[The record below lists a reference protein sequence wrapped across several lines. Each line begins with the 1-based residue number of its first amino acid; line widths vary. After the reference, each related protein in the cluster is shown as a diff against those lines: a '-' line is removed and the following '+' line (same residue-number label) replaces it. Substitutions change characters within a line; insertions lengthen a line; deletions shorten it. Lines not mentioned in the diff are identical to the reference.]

1 MADPPPTEANEATMA
16 APTSNDA
23 TSSIGSNP
31 NITANPDR
39 RRNGRKQQ
47 KIGNKPI
54 QAWSQMSLLHAK
66 EMARN
71 IRSMTS
77 NATCYAITLSLIA
90 SRTARGWIV
99 GTGNYV
105 LGTANSIV
113 DRLFLLR
120 ESYDSPYARLM
131 ASTIAMMVEIMKLP
145 LFITLLILE
154 VTNLA
159 LLNGAEWALEYI
171 NSTTADQETKVDENK
186 NSQHMMLPKPSH
198 HNDDDKNRNVSAR
211 TKIRLIP
218 SQCIGRRPNINTQSP
233 IHSKLYRVETR
244 ISKEDDPPR
253 LIEDGAGAEP
263 SEIINDGNKDGY
275 SNPNN
280 SMIVI
285 AHPPTAPRMKVHSTD
300 VHVPLIQEPI
310 AHCTRSHQ
318 CRAMTHNKSTADRAR
333 SKEDGKTE
341 EQISEKPLTATFKNN
356 NTKLQREIDA
366 AMFIISKL
374 QRDNN
379 AAKIAIY
386 DEHEGDKSPTITKTT
401 NSQPNENGVDLVKS
415 QRNDWNR
422 IQHRLETCR
431 ERWKAQRKRPHN
443 NIIPKE
449 CNTIQANVECTQS
462 KTINKTSLRYIEV
475 HLNNLKGKLIHGRQ
489 IFIHIFGTNRI
500 EPKRNVIKWQASNLS
515 IC

>member
-1 MADPPPTEANEATMA
+1 
-16 APTSNDA
+16 
-23 TSSIGSNP
+23 
-31 NITANPDR
+31 
-39 RRNGRKQQ
+39 
-47 KIGNKPI
+47 
-54 QAWSQMSLLHAK
+54 
-66 EMARN
+66 
-71 IRSMTS
+71 
-77 NATCYAITLSLIA
+77 
-90 SRTARGWIV
+90 
-99 GTGNYV
+99 
-105 LGTANSIV
+105 
-113 DRLFLLR
+113 
-120 ESYDSPYARLM
+120 
-131 ASTIAMMVEIMKLP
+131 
-145 LFITLLILE
+145 
-154 VTNLA
+154 
-159 LLNGAEWALEYI
+159 
-171 NSTTADQETKVDENK
+171 
-186 NSQHMMLPKPSH
+186 
-198 HNDDDKNRNVSAR
+198 
-211 TKIRLIP
+211 
-218 SQCIGRRPNINTQSP
+218 
-233 IHSKLYRVETR
+233 
-244 ISKEDDPPR
+244 
-253 LIEDGAGAEP
+253 
-263 SEIINDGNKDGY
+263 
-275 SNPNN
+275 
-280 SMIVI
+280 MIVI

-300 VHVPLIQEPI
+300 EHVPLIQEPI
-310 AHCTRSHQ
+310 AHRTRSHQ
-318 CRAMTHNKSTADRAR
+318 RRAMTHNKSTADRAR

-386 DEHEGDKSPTITKTT
+386 DEHEGDKSPAITKTT
-401 NSQPNENGVDLVKS
+401 HSQPNENGVDIEKS